1 MTKKSVVIDYGIGNV
16 FSVMQ
21 ALKRNDCD
29 ARLTNDSQEILN
41 ADRVILPGVGAFGRA
56 AEKLRTMGLD
66 DVIHSYIEQE
76 RPFMGICVGMQLLME
91 KGMEFGEHAGL
102 GLFKGTV
109 EKIDAKDSSG
119 AALPVPV
126 IGWNSL
132 EKPSDARWNNTA
144 LSGVPDD
151 AAFYF
156 VHSYSARPSDTKDIC
171 ATAPVGDTDVVAA
184 IQRDNILGVQFH
196 PERSADHGIGMISTF
211 LNS

>member
-76 RPFMGICVGMQLLME
+76 RPLCRHAASDGERVGIWRAC
-91 KGMEFGEHAGL
+91 
-102 GLFKGTV
+102 
-109 EKIDAKDSSG
+109 G
-119 AALPVPV
+119 A
-126 IGWNSL
+126 WS
-132 EKPSDARWNNTA
+132 
-144 LSGVPDD
+144 
-151 AAFYF
+151 F
-156 VHSYSARPSDTKDIC
+156 
-171 ATAPVGDTDVVAA
+171 
-184 IQRDNILGVQFH
+184 QRN
-196 PERSADHGIGMISTF
+196 R
-211 LNS
+211 